1 MTIAA
6 DYFDGQLS
14 KKHPVLLSV
23 HPGRIELTGD
33 SIGGQRQFKMEDIEV
48 NPRIGKYTKRVL
60 QLPGGAVV
68 EFDDD
73 PTVELILAQ
82 KPKKLSFH
90 ALAYRL
96 ETKWRWALSALAAT
110 MIFSLF
116 FLFYGIPFLA
126 KTAANAL
133 PVEVDRSLGQ
143 GALTGLDKIVFTPS
157 ALPSATQ
164 KRIRAQFDKMTAAV
178 TGDFQFQLEFR
189 KGNKIGP
196 NAFALPSGII
206 VITDEMIALA
216 KNDREI
222 AAVLAHEIGHVVHR
236 HILRATLQD
245 SAIGVLLAVVVGD
258 ASALSTLAAA
268 LPTVMLHSKFSRHFE
283 EEADDFSLKYLQGK
297 GLSPA
302 AFADIMERLAKKMG
316 EDTDQ
321 QDFLSSHPAT
331 GKRIKKFRDA
341 AKKE

>member
-1 MTIAA
+1 M
-6 DYFDGQLS
+6 
-14 KKHPVLLSV
+14 SV
-23 HPGRIELTGD
+23 HPGMIELTGD
-33 SIGGQRQFKMEDIEV
+33 SIGQQQFKVEDIEV
-48 NPRIGKYTKRVL
+48 APRIGKYTKRIL

-68 EFDDD
+68 ELDDD

-82 KPKKLSFH
+82 KPRKLSFH
-90 ALAYRL
+90 ALAYQL
-96 ETKWRWALSALAAT
+96 ETKWRWALSALVVT
-110 MIFSLF
+110 VVFSVLF
-116 FLFYGIPFLA
+116 MFYGIPFLA

-143 GALTGLDKIVFTPS
+143 GALTGLDKIMFSPS
-157 ALPSATQ
+157 ALSNATQ
-164 KRIRAQFDKMTAAV
+164 KRIRTQFDKMTAAV
-178 TGDFQFQLEFR
+178 PGNFQFKLEFR
-189 KGNKIGP
+189 TGGKIGP

-222 AAVLAHEIGHVVHR
+222 TAVLAHEIGHVVHR

-245 SAIGVLLAVVVGD
+245 SAIGILLAVVLGD

-268 LPTVMLHSKFSRHFE
+268 LPTVMLHSKFSRQFE

-321 QDFLSSHPAT
+321 KDFLSSHPAT
-331 GKRIKKFRDA
+331 SKRIKKFREA